1 MISSSFRE
9 KSKSTLFFMTAHFNL
24 VTKIR
29 VAFVGNARQSKTTV
43 LILASAFIGRGHF
56 SAHAVN
62 TWIYG
67 KLNFMVSH
75 IVIVSVGI
83 DDRIHSLR
91 SRFGFGG
98 SDSSRA
104 LSLWANPENEPSS
117 KRVGRFFA

>member
-29 VAFVGNARQSKTTV
+29 VAFVGNARQSKDHG
-43 LILASAFIGRGHF
+43 AHIGERF
-56 SAHAVN
+56 YRSWSLFRSRRKY
-62 TWIYG
+62 WIYG

-98 SDSSRA
+98 SDFFRA